1 MTGGFFTTIL
11 GMKDG
16 YYKIQ
21 KLDPI
26 KEKINAETKL
36 NNVKIQ
42 LMPKQQ
48 NKIILVR
55 ENQAAEVISIS

>member
-1 MTGGFFTTIL
+1 
-11 GMKDG
+11 MKDG